1 MIFFGTQPTFTQVP
15 PRRWDSITAVL
26 APYSAARCA
35 QARPPLPPPML
46 IRSNAFVDTA
56 RSVVAESANDILHGV
71 SNPLLD
77 IDSLPAFDRIE
88 AAHARP
94 ALEQVLTENRARLEQ
109 LTSQPNPTFASLVIP
124 VEELAY
130 RLSRVWSP
138 IGHLNAVSN
147 SDAMREAYNECV
159 PLLTAY
165 SSELGQNAALYRG
178 YALVQER
185 EGDRLDAAQRKL
197 LQNALRDFRL
207 AGVDLPAERKT
218 RYREVVQRLA
228 QLATKFSEN
237 VLDAARAFT
246 RAVTDESELA
256 GLPPTAL
263 DRAASDAKEMRRS
276 GWLFKLDQPT
286 YMTIM
291 TSAESGQLRRD
302 FYEAWVTRASEL
314 GPSAGRFDNNAII
327 DEILALRHK
336 LASLLGYKNFADYA
350 LATRMAKSSKQVL
363 SFLDDL
369 ARRCRPAARR
379 EFSDLEEFAGREL
392 EAWDLAF
399 FGERLQERRFRV
411 SQEALRPYFPLPK
424 VLSGLFTVTE
434 RLYGIGVRERTGVS
448 VWHPSVR
455 YYDLTDADGSI
466 IAGFYLDPYSRA
478 EKRSG
483 AWMDEC
489 VIAKSL
495 PAGRALPVAQ
505 LVCNFSAPV
514 GAAPSLLTHDEV
526 TTLFHEFGHGLHHM
540 LTRVAYPSIAGINGV
555 AWDAVE
561 LPSQFME
568 NFVWRTEVLPLISAH
583 VTTGE
588 PLPAD
593 MLKRLLGTRTF
604 NAALDTLRQIEL
616 ASFDFE
622 LHANFDP
629 AVGARV
635 AETLAAVRQRVAV
648 SPSAPFN
655 RMPASFAHIFA
666 GGYAAGYYSYKWAE
680 VLAADAFEAF
690 EQAGVFDPDTAA
702 RFLDSILTRGGSLDA
717 MDAFVRFRGR
727 QPDVRPLLKQTGIAA

>member
-1 MIFFGTQPTFTQVP
+1 M
-15 PRRWDSITAVL
+15 
-26 APYSAARCA
+26 
-35 QARPPLPPPML
+35 
-46 IRSNAFVDTA
+46 
-56 RSVVAESANDILHGV
+56 
-71 SNPLLD
+71 
-77 IDSLPAFDRIE
+77 PAFDRID

-94 ALEQVLTENRARLEQ
+94 ALEQILSGNRARIAE
-109 LTSQPNPTFASLVIP
+109 LTAQREPTFASLVVP
-124 VEELAY
+124 LEELSY

-138 IGHLNAVSN
+138 IGHLNAVAN
-147 SDAMREAYNECV
+147 SAPMRQAYNECV

-165 SSELGQNAALYRG
+165 SSELGQNGALYAG
-178 YALVQER
+178 YARVLEK
-185 EGDRLDAAQRKL
+185 EGDTLEPAQRKL
-197 LQNALRDFRL
+197 LENALRDFRL
-207 AGVDLPAERKT
+207 AGVDLPPDRKA

-246 RAVTDESELA
+246 LSVTNGADLA
-256 GLPPTAL
+256 GLPANAL
-263 DRAASDAKEMRRS
+263 DRAAADAREANQS

-291 TSAESGQLRRD
+291 SSAENRQLRRGI
-302 FYEAWVTRASEL
+302 YEAWVTRASEL
-314 GPSAGRFDNNAII
+314 GPSAGRFDNNAVMA
-327 DEILALRHK
+327 EILPLRHE
-336 LASLLGYKNFADYA
+336 LALILGFKTFADYA

-363 SFLDDL
+363 GFLDDL
-369 ARRCRPAARR
+369 ARRCRPAAHQ
-379 EFSDLEEFAGREL
+379 ELSDLEEFAGRKL

-399 FGERLQERRFRV
+399 FSERLQESRFKV
-411 SQEALRPYFPLPK
+411 SQESLRPYFPLPK
-424 VLSGLFTVTE
+424 VLSGLFTLTE
-434 RLYGIGVRERTGVS
+434 RLYGITVRERPGVA

-455 YYDLTDADGSI
+455 YYDLKDARGET
-466 IAGFYLDPYSRA
+466 IAGFYLDPYSRN

-489 VIAKSL
+489 VVAKSL
-495 PAGRALPVAQ
+495 PSGKALPVAQ
-505 LVCNFSAPV
+505 LVCNFTAPV
-514 GAAPSLLTHDEV
+514 GSAPSLLTHDEV

-568 NFVWRTEVLPLISAH
+568 NFVWRPEVLPLISAR

-588 PLPAD
+588 PLPVD
-593 MLKRLLGTRTF
+593 MLQRLLGTRTF

-622 LHANFDP
+622 LHANFVP
-629 AVGARV
+629 AEGARIE
-635 AETLAAVRQRVAV
+635 ETLESVRRRVAV
-648 SPSAPFN
+648 VNAAPFN

-690 EQAGVFDPDTAA
+690 EQAGVFDSATAA
-702 RFLDSILTRGGSLDA
+702 RFLDSILARGGSLDA

>member
-1 MIFFGTQPTFTQVP
+1 
-15 PRRWDSITAVL
+15 
-26 APYSAARCA
+26 
-35 QARPPLPPPML
+35 
-46 IRSNAFVDTA
+46 
-56 RSVVAESANDILHGV
+56 
-71 SNPLLD
+71 
-77 IDSLPAFDRIE
+77 
-88 AAHARP
+88 
-94 ALEQVLTENRARLEQ
+94 
-109 LTSQPNPTFASLVIP
+109 
-124 VEELAY
+124 
-130 RLSRVWSP
+130 
-138 IGHLNAVSN
+138 
-147 SDAMREAYNECV
+147 MREAYNECV

-165 SSELGQNAALYRG
+165 SSELGQNAALYAG
-178 YALVQER
+178 YAHVQR
-185 EGDRLDAAQRKL
+185 HEGERLDPAQRKVL
-197 LQNALRDFRL
+197 ENALRDFRL
-207 AGVDLPAERKT
+207 AGVDLPAERKA

-228 QLATKFSEN
+228 RLATKFSEN

-256 GLPPTAL
+256 GLPASAV
-263 DRAASDAKEMRRS
+263 DRAAYVARECKSDRLAVQAGPADLHDHHDERRECAVAPRYLRGLGDARFGARTVREAFRQQRDHRRDPGAAPRARVAPRIPEFRRLRVGHTHGEEQQASARRS
-276 GWLFKLDQPT
+276 W
-286 YMTIM
+286 TIWRG
-291 TSAESGQLRRD
+291 A
-302 FYEAWVTRASEL
+302 A
-314 GPSAGRFDNNAII
+314 
-327 DEILALRHK
+327 
-336 LASLLGYKNFADYA
+336 
-350 LATRMAKSSKQVL
+350 
-363 SFLDDL
+363 
-369 ARRCRPAARR
+369 ARRRAR

-399 FGERLQERRFRV
+399 FAERLQESRFRV

-424 VLSGLFTVTE
+424 VLSGLFAVTE
-434 RLYGIGVRERTGVS
+434 RLYGITVRERPGVS

-455 YYDLTDADGSI
+455 YYDLTDAQGGI
-466 IAGFYLDPYSRA
+466 VAGFYLDPYSRA

-489 VIAKSL
+489 IIAKSL

-514 GAAPSLLTHDEV
+514 GSAPSLLTHDEV

-593 MLKRLLGTRTF
+593 TLKRLLGTRTF

-629 AVGARV
+629 AVGAKV

-648 SPSAPFN
+648 APSAPFN

-690 EQAGVFDPDTAA
+690 EQAGVFDSATAA
-702 RFLDSILTRGGSLDA
+702 RFLESILARGGSLDA